1 MCFNVFLNVFFISVV
16 HVSVF
21 VLLSVFYLCIV
32 GLSVFLAALLAK

>member
-1 MCFNVFLNVFFISVV
+1 MFFISVV